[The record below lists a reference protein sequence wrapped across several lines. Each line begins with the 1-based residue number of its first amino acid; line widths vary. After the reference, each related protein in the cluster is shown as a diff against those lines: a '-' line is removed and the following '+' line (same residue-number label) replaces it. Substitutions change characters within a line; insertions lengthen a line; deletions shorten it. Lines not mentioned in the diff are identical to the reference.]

1 MFCVQPDYLRNM
13 ADELRRVR
21 TRLRYEHDMLEETI
35 VKMGS
40 IQIKGMDSVRRS
52 LRARAA
58 DLASRERELAALAQG
73 LDRIS
78 EYYSRTEERNARL
91 FENNPPVFHVW
102 ERVDLRNI
110 TTMIPDPSLLYGT
123 SS

>member
-110 TTMIPDPSLLYGT
+110 TAMIPDPSLLYGT